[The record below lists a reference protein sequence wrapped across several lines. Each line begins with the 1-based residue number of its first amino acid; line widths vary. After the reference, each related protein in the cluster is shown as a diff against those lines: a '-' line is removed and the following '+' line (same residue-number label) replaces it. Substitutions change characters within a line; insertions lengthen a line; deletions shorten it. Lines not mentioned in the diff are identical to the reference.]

1 MMKYYV
7 DKIRNLLTLG
17 LRDNQPVF
25 EARQIKTLNQ
35 ISFALGGIN
44 VFLLLFNII
53 LQRYIP
59 LILNISIVFG
69 ISLPIFLLNAK
80 YKYAA
85 AQIYSFFASNTL
97 ILLYACYGILN
108 NRIVNFEILILGCGF
123 FGAFIFNAF
132 WMYLSLIYN
141 LSSYLIIAFMK
152 VTYVNAITDSVFV
165 GSLINSF
172 ATTAFLY
179 LIIGVYKRDFKNTE
193 QALSQSEDR
202 LKLVLKGTNNG
213 WWDWD
218 WVENKLYYSP
228 LWWNM
233 LGYEVNELEPD
244 PTLWQRIMHP
254 DDRVRID
261 KEVHEIVNSDIVSYE
276 LNFRLQHKNGNYI
289 PILSKGYILRA
300 EDGSILRVSGSNMDL
315 SEQKLTEDRLQSL
328 VINIS
333 ETNKE
338 LFAQKEEIQIQSAK
352 LEELNQFKDKLFSII
367 AHDIRSPITSLL
379 STLNSVKDEALTI
392 QDLYESL
399 PELTKNTSN
408 ILELIDS
415 LFGWAR
421 TQLGGAKVYPRIFLL
436 DTIIDNEIDFFS
448 TRAKEKKISL
458 SKSNSPLINVFADK
472 DMISLVIRNLIS
484 NAVKFCRSGDKIEI
498 SVKNLNDVVEV
509 EVSDT
514 GKGISKEMLD
524 KLFTTGVVSTEGTSG
539 EMGTGLGLML
549 SKEFVEKNG
558 GTLYVKS
565 EVEKGSQFYFTI
577 PISK

>member
-1 MMKYYV
+1 MKKYFLH
-7 DKIRNLLTLG
+7 KIRNLLALG
-17 LRDNQPVF
+17 LRENQPVF
-25 EARQIKTLNQ
+25 EARQVKTLNQ
-35 ISFALGGIN
+35 ISFVLGGIN
-44 VFLLLFNII
+44 VFLLLLNLI

-59 LILNISIVFG
+59 LVLNISIVFG
-69 ISLPIFLLNAK
+69 ISLPIFLLNANNK
-80 YKYAA
+80 NVA

-123 FGAFIFNAF
+123 FGAFIFNTF

-152 VTYVNAITDSVFV
+152 VEFVNVNPDSIFL
-165 GSLINSF
+165 GSIINSF
-172 ATTAFLY
+172 ATTIFLY
-179 LIIGVYKRDFKNTE
+179 GIIRVYKKDFKITE

-202 LKLVLKGTNNG
+202 LNLVLKGTNNG

-218 WVENKLYYSP
+218 WVENNLYYSP

-254 DDRVRID
+254 DDRIRID
-261 KEVHEIVNSDIVSYE
+261 KEVQDIVNSNIVSYE

-289 PILSKGYILRA
+289 PVLSKGYILRA

-315 SEQKLTEDRLQSL
+315 SEQKLTEERLQSL
-328 VINIS
+328 VIDIS

-338 LFAQKEEIQIQSAK
+338 LVSQKKESQIQSAK

-367 AHDIRSPITSLL
+367 AHDIRSPITSLV
-379 STLNSVKDEALTI
+379 STLNSVKDQALTI

-399 PELTKNTSN
+399 PDLTKNTSN

-421 TQLGGAKVYPRIFLL
+421 TQLGGAKVYPRIFHL

-458 SKSNSPLINVFADK
+458 SKSNSSEINVFADK

-484 NAVKFCRSGDKIEI
+484 NAVKFCSSGDKIEI
-498 SVKNLNDVVEV
+498 SVRNLNDMVEV

-514 GKGISKEMLD
+514 GKGIPNEMLE

-539 EMGTGLGLML
+539 EIGTGLGLML

-558 GTLYVKS
+558 GTLTVKS

>member
-1 MMKYYV
+1 MKKYFLH
-7 DKIRNLLTLG
+7 KIRNLLALG
-17 LRDNQPVF
+17 LRENQPVF
-25 EARQIKTLNQ
+25 EARQVKTLNQ
-35 ISFALGGIN
+35 ISFVLGGIN
-44 VFLLLFNII
+44 VFLLLLNLI

-59 LILNISIVFG
+59 LVLNISIVFG
-69 ISLPIFLLNAK
+69 ISLPIFLLNANNK
-80 YKYAA
+80 NVA

-123 FGAFIFNAF
+123 FGAFIFNTF

-152 VTYVNAITDSVFV
+152 VEFVNVNPDSIFL
-165 GSLINSF
+165 GSIINSF
-172 ATTAFLY
+172 ATTIFLY
-179 LIIGVYKRDFKNTE
+179 GIIRVYKKDFKITE

-202 LKLVLKGTNNG
+202 LNLVLKGTNNG

-218 WVENKLYYSP
+218 WVENNLYYSP

-261 KEVHEIVNSDIVSYE
+261 KEVQDIVNSNIVSYE

-289 PILSKGYILRA
+289 PVLSKGYILRA

-315 SEQKLTEDRLQSL
+315 SEQKLTEERLQSL
-328 VINIS
+328 VVDIS
-333 ETNKE
+333 
-338 LFAQKEEIQIQSAK
+338 AQKEEIQIQSAK

-367 AHDIRSPITSLL
+367 AHDIRSPITSLV
-379 STLNSVKDEALTI
+379 STLNSVKDQALTI

-399 PELTKNTSN
+399 PDLTKNTSN

-421 TQLGGAKVYPRIFLL
+421 TQLGGAKVYPRIFHL
-436 DTIIDNEIDFFS
+436 DTIVDNEIDFFS

-458 SKSNSPLINVFADK
+458 SKSNSSEINVFADK

-484 NAVKFCRSGDKIEI
+484 NAVKFCRSGNKIEI
-498 SVKNLNDVVEV
+498 SVRNLNDMVEV

-514 GKGISKEMLD
+514 GKGIPNEMLE

-539 EMGTGLGLML
+539 EIGTGLGLML

-558 GTLYVKS
+558 GTLTVKS

>member
-1 MMKYYV
+1 MKKYFLH
-7 DKIRNLLTLG
+7 KIRNLLALG
-17 LRDNQPVF
+17 LRENQPVF
-25 EARQIKTLNQ
+25 EARQVKTLNQ
-35 ISFALGGIN
+35 ISFVLGGIN
-44 VFLLLFNII
+44 VFLLLLNLI

-59 LILNISIVFG
+59 LVLNISIVFG
-69 ISLPIFLLNAK
+69 ISLPIFLLNANNK
-80 YKYAA
+80 NVA

-123 FGAFIFNAF
+123 FGAFIFNTF

-152 VTYVNAITDSVFV
+152 VEFVNVNPDSIFL
-165 GSLINSF
+165 GSIINSF
-172 ATTAFLY
+172 ATTIFLY
-179 LIIGVYKRDFKNTE
+179 GIIRVYKKDFKITE

-202 LKLVLKGTNNG
+202 LNLVLKGTNNG

-218 WVENKLYYSP
+218 WVENNLYYSP

-261 KEVHEIVNSDIVSYE
+261 KEVQDIVNSNIVSYE

-289 PILSKGYILRA
+289 PVLSKGYILRA

-315 SEQKLTEDRLQSL
+315 SEQKLTEERLQSL
-328 VINIS
+328 VVDIS
-333 ETNKE
+333 
-338 LFAQKEEIQIQSAK
+338 AQKEEIQIQSAK

-367 AHDIRSPITSLL
+367 AHDIRSPITSLV
-379 STLNSVKDEALTI
+379 STLNSVKDQALTI

-399 PELTKNTSN
+399 PDLTKNTSN

-421 TQLGGAKVYPRIFLL
+421 TQLGGAKVYPRIFHL

-458 SKSNSPLINVFADK
+458 SKSNSSEINVFADK

-484 NAVKFCRSGDKIEI
+484 NAVKFCRSGNKIEI
-498 SVKNLNDVVEV
+498 SVRNLNDMVEV

-514 GKGISKEMLD
+514 GKGIPNEMLE

-539 EMGTGLGLML
+539 EIGTGLGLML

-558 GTLYVKS
+558 GTLTVKS